1 MNKNPLT
8 TTVIVFAI
16 GDGYTMWQ
24 AFATRT
30 VPVFTAIA
38 WVQGVILLVLYLKKS
53 SIAGSYL
60 FYSVVPLFPI
70 YFGLKLAGIT
80 APPTTNVVYFVAF
93 AIYAIALPL
102 LWKQKREYDRY
113 VATAQST
120 PAA

>member
-16 GDGYTMWQ
+16 GDGYTVWQ

-38 WVQGVILLVLYLKKS
+38 WIQGVILLLLYLKES
-53 SIAGSYL
+53 PYAGTYL

-70 YFGLKLAGIT
+70 YFGLQLAGIT
-80 APPTTNVVYFVAF
+80 APPTTNVVYLVAF
-93 AIYAIALPL
+93 AIYAIALPS
-102 LWKQKREYDRY
+102 LWKKKREYDRY
-113 VATAQST
+113 VAAAQSA

>member
-16 GDGYTMWQ
+16 GDAYTLWQ
-24 AFATRT
+24 AIQTHT

-38 WVQGVILLVLYLKKS
+38 WIQGVVLFVLYLKRS
-53 SIAGSYL
+53 PFAGAYL
-60 FYSVVPLFPI
+60 FYSVLPLFPI

-80 APPTTNVVYFVAF
+80 EPPATNVVYVVAF
-93 AIYAIALPL
+93 VIYALAVPL

-113 VATAQST
+113 IAAAQSL

>member
-8 TTVIVFAI
+8 TTVLVFVI

-24 AFATRT
+24 AIEART

-38 WVQGVILLVLYLKKS
+38 WVQGVVLLVLYLKRS
-53 SIAGSYL
+53 RFAGSYL
-60 FYSVVPLFPI
+60 FYSIVPMFPI

-80 APPTTNVVYFVAF
+80 AAPKTPIVYLVAF
-93 AIYAIALPL
+93 AIYAVALPL

-113 VATAQST
+113 
-120 PAA
+120 PAADKSS

>member
-38 WVQGVILLVLYLKKS
+38 WIQGIILLLLYLKKS
-53 SIAGSYL
+53 PFAGSYL
-60 FYSVVPLFPI
+60 FYSVLPLFPI

-93 AIYAIALPL
+93 AIYVIALPL
-102 LWKQKREYDRY
+102 LWKQKRDYDRY
-113 VATAQST
+113 VAAAQSA